1 MLVHEQGLILRFLR
15 QRPTAAFAEV
25 LRACMPGASADLGKR
40 VLSDLEWLG
49 YVTIFS
55 GVRGEPMA
63 VQLTEKGRAQVRQA
77 AASPKK
83 VGGLAMP

>member
-1 MLVHEQGLILRFLR
+1 MLVHEQSLILRFLR

-25 LRACMPGASADLGKR
+25 LRACMPGGSADLGKR

-55 GVRGEPMA
+55 GNGGEPMA
-63 VQLTEKGRAQVRQA
+63 VQLTEKGRAQVRLA
-77 AASPKK
+77 AASPNRA
-83 VGGLAMP
+83 GGLALP